1 MKVNGITLG
10 PNSPAR
16 GLRSCRSESAEEQL
30 CDDHVAKIAGT
41 QAVVKFSQA
50 QAAQQTRGISDRRY
64 RVYGVAFWFEVKAED
79 GKLTMSQHEFLLQEL
94 QHGALACCGTLDDL
108 KHLLI
113 KLQAAW
119 TAGLEHSRQMRLE
132 VLDHARGWCLDRIGQ
147 WAERGYRKER
157 PTRSARRTRR

>member
-1 MKVNGITLG
+1 MKVNGIELG
-10 PNSPAR
+10 PNSPAK
-16 GLRSCRSESAEEQL
+16 GLRTCRSETAEEQL
-30 CDDHVAKIAGT
+30 CDDLVAKIAGT

-64 RVYGVAFWFEVKAED
+64 RVYGTAFWFEVKAED

-108 KHLLI
+108 RHLLMR
-113 KLQAAW
+113 LHAAFD
-119 TAGLEHSRQMRLE
+119 AGLGKGRQSRLE
-132 VLDHARGWCLDRIGQ
+132 VIDDARGWCLDRIGQ

-157 PTRSARRTRR
+157 PTRAARRPR

>member
-1 MKVNGITLG
+1 MKLNGIALG
-10 PNSPAR
+10 PNSPAK
-16 GLRSCRSESAEEQL
+16 GLRTCRSESAEEQL
-30 CDDHVAKIAGT
+30 CDDLVAKIAGT
-41 QAVVKFSQA
+41 QGVVKFSQA

-108 KHLLI
+108 QHLII
-113 KLQAAW
+113 KLRAAW
-119 TAGLEHSRQMRLE
+119 DVGREQGRQGRIELM
-132 VLDHARGWCLDRIGQ
+132 DHTRGWCLDHIGQ

-157 PTRSARRTRR
+157 PTRAARRRR

>member
-1 MKVNGITLG
+1 MKVNGIALG

-16 GLRSCRSESAEEQL
+16 GLRGCRSESAEEQL
-30 CDDHVAKIAGT
+30 CDDLVAQIAGT

-64 RVYGVAFWFEVKAED
+64 RVYGTAFWFEVKAED

-113 KLQAAW
+113 KLQAARDVSFAQG
-119 TAGLEHSRQMRLE
+119 TQGRAEVMR
-132 VLDHARGWCLDRIGQ
+132 HTRGWCLDRIGQ

-157 PTRSARRTRR
+157 PTRATRRRR

>member
-1 MKVNGITLG
+1 MRVNGIALG

-16 GLRSCRSESAEEQL
+16 GLRGCRSESAEEQL
-30 CDDHVAKIAGT
+30 CDDLIAQIAGT

-94 QHGALACCGTLDDL
+94 RHGELACCGTLHDL
-108 KHLLI
+108 QELLGQ
-113 KLQAAW
+113 LRGGLL
-119 TAGLEHSRQMRLE
+119 AG
-132 VLDHARGWCLDRIGQ
+132 AREWCLNRVGL
-147 WAERGYRKER
+147 WAARGYRKER
-157 PTRSARRTRR
+157 PTRAIRRRR